1 MHYGIK
7 DSVGART
14 LDYESGS
21 LSSIPSLPFNLLR
34 LSMWCHNSLTSRT
47 FRQCCFC
54 WAKYP
59 LFGSIWVFYWIFWF
73 SSKSFR
79 LGKQSLGASRRSTL
93 SLVFICPQV
102 VKCLVICAS
111 SLRVL
116 CSVLLNKEYLETE
129 ESGIFFRCE
138 RRRVVEA
145 PAQRTPSQGL
155 PGENNPLSTLFVSS
169 PDTIVI
175 KVTLLARGLNSSWE

>member
-79 LGKQSLGASRRSTL
+79 LGKQSLGASRGSTL

-129 ESGIFFRCE
+129 EGWDLLQVWEKKGSRGSCSKNSKSGASWGEQPPKHPLRLFPRYHCDQSDFTC
-138 RRRVVEA
+138 
-145 PAQRTPSQGL
+145 
-155 PGENNPLSTLFVSS
+155 PGTE
-169 PDTIVI
+169 
-175 KVTLLARGLNSSWE
+175 